1 MVLTDIL
8 KDGHKASFGL
18 LEFVPLVLA
27 WGFIVEIYIIYMLAF
42 R

>member
-18 LEFVPLVLA
+18 LEFVPPVLVL
-27 WGFIVEIYIIYMLAF
+27 GFIVDIYIIYMLAF